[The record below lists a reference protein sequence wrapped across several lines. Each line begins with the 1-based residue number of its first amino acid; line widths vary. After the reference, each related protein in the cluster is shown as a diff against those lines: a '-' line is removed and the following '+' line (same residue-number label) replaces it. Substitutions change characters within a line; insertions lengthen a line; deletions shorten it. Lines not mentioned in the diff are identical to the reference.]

1 MIKVEVREGNFE
13 VNTHFSNASPPMGES
28 PTGARASPIGAA
40 GPPVSFSPSPP
51 STSAGLTALS
61 LPQLTPMPPLLRAK
75 QASGPGAP
83 HLVPPQPPPQGVP
96 PLPVMEEMMIKNNFF
111 HFGDVSV
118 VNHPD
123 APPVPMVLPMAYLL
137 PIPSAKGFTYR
148 MFVPMNEPPAMPPPI
163 PHPSLP
169 ARPVNGSGPSSPP
182 RKRKSSGEETAAP
195 PPTKKDQR
203 PLDLSKG
210 SEDEEEEE
218 AASAALAAEAT
229 KKQMQQQI
237 EIEASLNFLK
247 AKQMEML
254 KQQQVMPPQPQVKLP
269 PVESRCEECNINFS
283 KFQNYVAHKKY
294 YCSAG
299 GGQKQTKE
307 GDVSKSGGG
316 GVNRRNTN
324 SKSPGAMSINP
335 TKSNEGRANSA
346 LSSSSSPDS
355 AAASAAVA
363 AAAAAT
369 VALQGILGMGSPE
382 TRGGPE
388 AGNFT
393 KEMLLLRQHQEELLL
408 KTAKPPPPHLL
419 LPPPVASSGSQPSP
433 TQRTS
438 PLSASTP
445 GPVSPVTITGGPLPL
460 PPPLPQSPTAGLLS
474 HFVCDGC
481 GIKFKS
487 VTNLQ
492 AHQARYCAGLRN
504 SKPPQPPVDE
514 MGAFEAMIKRQSA
527 AAVAAAAAAAA
538 TNQPPSQPPQLP
550 LSLTSAAEMMSFL
563 NAKSLEQQAK
573 AAAAALQ
580 QAAAVSAALSASE
593 QVRIILLF
601 SLAEL
606 VFMYVY
612 YIPFFFTLESQKPNR
627 GGRWEEPKR
636 QSQQPHGS
644 GWLLLHPLRLQG
656 AVGGEAEGP
665 HQHALHRTGQ
675 EVARRN
681 SLY

>member
-1 MIKVEVREGNFE
+1 MYLFAIRSRGADSTPTSPEPQDLSGMIKVEVREGNFE
-13 VNTHFSNASPPMGES
+13 VNTNSCNASPPMGAS
-28 PTGARASPIGAA
+28 PTGARVSPVIAAS
-40 GPPVSFSPSPP
+40 GPQVSFSPSPP
-51 STSAGLTALS
+51 STSIGLTAGPS

-75 QASGPGAP
+75 QASGPSAP
-83 HLVPPQPPPQGVP
+83 HPVPLPPGVP
-96 PLPVMEEMMIKNNFF
+96 SLPVMEEMMIKNNFF

-137 PIPSAKGFTYR
+137 PLPSAKDFRYR
-148 MFVPMNEPPAMPPPI
+148 MFVPMNEPPAIPPPI

-169 ARPVNGSGPSSPP
+169 ATPVNGSGPTSPP
-182 RKRKSSGEETAAP
+182 RKRKNSGNEDTAAP
-195 PPTKKDQR
+195 PPSKKDQR

-218 AASAALAAEAT
+218 EAAAAALVASAAAGAAQ
-229 KKQMQQQI
+229 KQMQQQI

-254 KQQQVMPPQPQVKLP
+254 KQQQVMPPQPQLKLP
-269 PVESRCEECNINFS
+269 SAESRCEECNINFS
-283 KFQNYVAHKKY
+283 KYQNYVAHKKY
-294 YCSAG
+294 YCSASN
-299 GGQKQTKE
+299 QKQTKE
-307 GDVSKSGGG
+307 GDASKSG
-316 GVNRRNTN
+316 VQRRNTN
-324 SKSPGAMSINP
+324 SKSPGAMSVNVNAA
-335 TKSNEGRANSA
+335 KNNEGRANSA
-346 LSSSSSPDS
+346 LSSSPSPDS
-355 AAASAAVA
+355 AAAATAAVA

-369 VALQGILGMGSPE
+369 AALQGILGMGSAE
-382 TRGGPE
+382 TRGAPE

-393 KEMLLLRQHQEELLL
+393 KEMLLLKQQQEELLL
-408 KTAKPPPPHLL
+408 KTVKPPPPHLL
-419 LPPPVASSGSQPSP
+419 LPPPMVPSSSSQPSP

-438 PLSASTP
+438 PLSTSTP
-445 GPVSPVTITGGPLPL
+445 GPVSPVTITAGPL
-460 PPPLPQSPTAGLLS
+460 PPPLPQSPSAGPLS

-504 SKPPQPPVDE
+504 TKPPPPPLGVDE

-527 AAVAAAAAAAA
+527 AAAAAAIAGAAASQPQA
-538 TNQPPSQPPQLP
+538 QPQPPPPQLP

-593 QVRIILLF
+593 QVRTITYDNDLI
-601 SLAEL
+601 A
-606 VFMYVY
+606 
-612 YIPFFFTLESQKPNR
+612 IGKWQN
-627 GGRWEEPKR
+627 
-636 QSQQPHGS
+636 
-644 GWLLLHPLRLQG
+644 LHYG
-656 AVGGEAEGP
+656 
-665 HQHALHRTGQ
+665 T
-675 EVARRN
+675 
-681 SLY
+681 